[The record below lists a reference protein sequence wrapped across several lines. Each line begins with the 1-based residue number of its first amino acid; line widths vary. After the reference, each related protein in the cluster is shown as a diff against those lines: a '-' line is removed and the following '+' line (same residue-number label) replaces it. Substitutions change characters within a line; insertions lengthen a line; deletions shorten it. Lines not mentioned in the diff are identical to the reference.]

1 MRPTS
6 FAVRLA
12 LFYGAIFTLI
22 GVFLPYFPVWLNAR
36 GLSAGEIGIVLAAPL
51 FVRVLVTPGIS
62 FAADKSGNRRL
73 MLIAL
78 AWSAFLAGLL
88 FFAAS
93 SFLTILLVVVLFAL
107 FWTSVMPL
115 TEAVAMQ
122 GVRRSGLDYG
132 RMRLWGS
139 LSFIAASIGGGL
151 AIQNWGSQAALW
163 IFIGAT
169 ASVAVMSFA
178 LPQPTGKGWLR
189 AAAPVPEIRLADAL
203 RLARNPLFLALLFAT
218 ALVQGSHA
226 VYYGFATLHWRSV
239 GIPMTDI
246 GQLWATGVVAE
257 IALFAVS
264 RRVVAAYGPVRLIMF
279 AGFASVLRWP
289 LLTLD
294 PPLEVLFPLQL
305 LHAFTFGAAH
315 LGALYFIAAAV
326 PDQYSAT
333 AQGLYASVAVGIA
346 LGLGVAIA
354 GPLYNSLGAEAY
366 WAMGLL
372 GALSILGSWW
382 LMVHWDGKHLPMTTP
397 SSRHSAP

>member
-1 MRPTS
+1 MRSTN

-12 LFYGAIFTLI
+12 LFYGAIFMLI
-22 GVFLPYFPVWLNAR
+22 GTFLPYFPVWLNAR
-36 GLSAGEIGIVLAAPL
+36 GLSAGEIGIVLSTPL
-51 FVRVLVTPGIS
+51 FVRVLVTPAIS
-62 FAADKSGNRRL
+62 FAADKSGDRRL

-78 AWSAFLAGLL
+78 AWGALLAGLL
-88 FFAAS
+88 FLAAS
-93 SFLTILLVVVLFAL
+93 SFWTILSVVVLFAL
-107 FWTSVMPL
+107 FWTSIMPL

-139 LSFIAASIGGGL
+139 LSFIAASIGGGF
-151 AIQNWGSQAALW
+151 AIQFWGSQAALW
-163 IFIGAT
+163 IFIAAT

-178 LPQPTGKGWLR
+178 LPRPSGKGWLR
-189 AAAPVPEIRLADAL
+189 AAAPVPEIRLTDAL
-203 RLARNPLFLALLFAT
+203 SLARNPLFLALLFAT
-218 ALVQGSHA
+218 ALIQGSHA
-226 VYYGFATLHWRSV
+226 VYYAFGTLHWRSV

-264 RRVVAAYGPVRLIMF
+264 KRVVAAYGPVRLIMF
-279 AGFASVLRWP
+279 AAFAAIVRWP
-289 LLTLD
+289 LMTLD

-326 PDQYSAT
+326 PDHYSAT

-346 LGLGVAIA
+346 LGVGVSIA
-354 GPLYNSLGAEAY
+354 GPLYNSLGVEAY
-366 WAMGLL
+366 WVMALL
-372 GALSILGSWW
+372 AASSMLGSWW
-382 LMVHWDGKHLPMTTP
+382 LMRHWDGGWLPVTAAKT
-397 SSRHSAP
+397 